1 MFAACSLPFL
11 IFQKFVI
18 EKNGN
23 LAISIG
29 DSIIFLEVESRSE
42 IKERLDVVYID
53 FSPSIV
59 ILKN

>member
-1 MFAACSLPFL
+1 M
-11 IFQKFVI
+11 I

-23 LAISIG
+23 IAISIG